1 MKNLLLLLFLAFA
14 IFAHSCDSRSKADSD
29 SAKDNGGV
37 VNGQGVI
44 QFDEAV
50 NDLGTISEGEQVMAW
65 FTYENTGVGPLT
77 IQNIDAGCGC
87 TVPSWNEEPLAP
99 GNKESIRVIFNS
111 RGKNGSQ
118 NIRVTVYSN
127 ARNSPEELRI
137 KATVI
142 SKP

>member
-1 MKNLLLLLFLAFA
+1 MKNFLYLLAMVLTISAL
-14 IFAHSCDSRSKADSD
+14 SCDRKSLKTSVPETSLEE
-29 SAKDNGGV
+29 SGS
-37 VNGQGVI
+37 GQAAI
-44 QFDEAV
+44 EFDASV

-65 FTYENTGVGPLT
+65 FTYKNTGDAPLA

-87 TVPSWNEEPLAP
+87 TVPSWNDKPLAP
-99 GNKESIRVIFNS
+99 GEEESIKVIFNS

-127 ARNSPEELRI
+127 AQNSVEELRI